1 MEHRKTFGKHQ
12 ENTNDLFFVK
22 TMCLADSRHNQENRW
37 KTKTRFWKTSGK
49 QENRWKTIGK
59 WTENMENKENI
70 EENVGKQW
78 KTGKRTENMEN
89 IEENIDCFV
98 NG

>member
-1 MEHRKTFGKHQ
+1 MENIRKTLTTYFLLKQCAWLTPDTIRKTLGKQ
-12 ENTNDLFFVK
+12 
-22 TMCLADSRHNQENRW
+22 
-37 KTKTRFWKTSGK
+37 KTRFWKTSGK

-59 WTENMENKENI
+59 RTENMENKENI
-70 EENVGKQW
+70 EENAWKTSGKQW
-78 KTGKRTENMEN
+78 KTGKRTENKEN

>member
-1 MEHRKTFGKHQ
+1 
-12 ENTNDLFFVK
+12 
-22 TMCLADSRHNQENRW
+22 
-37 KTKTRFWKTSGK
+37 
-49 QENRWKTIGK
+49 
-59 WTENMENKENI
+59 MENKENI
-70 EENVGKQW
+70 EENVGKHQENVGKQW

>member
-1 MEHRKTFGKHQ
+1 MTYFLLKQCVWLTPDTIRKTDGKQ
-12 ENTNDLFFVK
+12 
-22 TMCLADSRHNQENRW
+22 
-37 KTKTRFWKTSGK
+37 KTRFWKTSGK

-59 WTENMENKENI
+59 WTEKMENKENI
-70 EENVGKQW
+70 EENVGKHQENVGKQW